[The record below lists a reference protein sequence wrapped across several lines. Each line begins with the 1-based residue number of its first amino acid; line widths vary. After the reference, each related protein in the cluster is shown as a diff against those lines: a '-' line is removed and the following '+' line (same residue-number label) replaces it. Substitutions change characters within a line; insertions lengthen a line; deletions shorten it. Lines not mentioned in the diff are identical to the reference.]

1 MPDVPNGEIKI
12 LKKLKDHYTA
22 CMDEALVAKQGLKP
36 LKATTEKIKDLMGK
50 HDPVLPGDRSS
61 FQVSTTAHAF
71 DVEALTDTMAF
82 LAEIGVPALINFY
95 VAVSSQNLRLL

>member
-1 MPDVPNGEIKI
+1 MSEVSNSDDKI

-22 CMDEALVAKQGLKP
+22 CMDETQVAKQGLRQ

-61 FQVSTTAHAF
+61 FQVSTAAHAF
-71 DVEALTDTMAF
+71 DIEALTDTMAF

-95 VAVSSQNLRLL
+95 VAVSSQNLPLL